1 MTYSL
6 QSRWKLKGNQLVY
19 HGLQNK
25 ENLFKNKI
33 KISRR
38 QAEIISL
45 LKKQEYAKSQNNI
58 SWNNESI
65 GFFIFRKIFSK
76 IYLFCCTFVALRM
89 LLYRKYWFF
98 GIIYAILLT
107 CLYELRI
114 VDSDYMSFHTVLMS
128 FYTTHIEMTYKID
141 YNTS

>member
-6 QSRWKLKGNQLVY
+6 QSRWKLKDNQLVY
-19 HGLQNK
+19 YGLQNK

-58 SWNNESI
+58 S
-65 GFFIFRKIFSK
+65 
-76 IYLFCCTFVALRM
+76 
-89 LLYRKYWFF
+89 
-98 GIIYAILLT
+98 
-107 CLYELRI
+107 
-114 VDSDYMSFHTVLMS
+114 
-128 FYTTHIEMTYKID
+128 
-141 YNTS
+141 